1 MAPNIRSLNMR
12 KEEENQMDGA
22 SVAEAMNQS
31 IELPVYKTQE
41 LITALGVFGCFQVC
55 VLHINC
61 TPLLSSVSM

>member
-1 MAPNIRSLNMR
+1 MR

-41 LITALGVFGCFQVC
+41 LITALGVFVE
-55 VLHINC
+55 IIC
-61 TPLLSSVSM
+61 TVQMSVIIV